1 MRAMNIGLTGRR
13 QRIAM
18 SPQPIVAFD
27 LATPDGFHVTAYR
40 SFPTERPKAIVQ
52 LAHGMA
58 EHLARYRR
66 LTAELTGAGYV
77 VYGNDHR
84 GHGASAAAHGLGD
97 FGPGG
102 FQALVDDMAALSR
115 RAQMEQPNLPL
126 VLVGHS
132 MGSFAAQLYLLG
144 NHTGLAG
151 LVLSGTAAVDA
162 LAEAIAARGVA
173 AAPNAM
179 NAPFAPART
188 DFDWLSRDEAE
199 VDAYIADPL
208 CGFPLTEAAMTSVFA
223 TAGAARHDPRLAS
236 VRPDLPVY
244 VISGEFDPVTGPGQ
258 AFANALIDTYRGAG
272 LAAVDHR
279 VYPGG
284 RHEMFNETSRGDV
297 TAELIAWLDR
307 TVAPGASAGG
317 NRR

>member
-1 MRAMNIGLTGRR
+1 MQI
-13 QRIAM
+13 
-18 SPQPIVAFD
+18 
-27 LATPDGFHVTAYR
+27 
-40 SFPTERPKAIVQ
+40 
-52 LAHGMA
+52 AHGMA
-58 EHLARYRR
+58 EHFARYRR
-66 LTAELTGAGYV
+66 LTAELTGAGYA

-97 FGPGG
+97 FGPAG

-126 VLVGHS
+126 VLLGHS
-132 MGSFAAQLYLLG
+132 MGSFAAQLYVLG
-144 NHTGLAG
+144 QHAGLAG

-162 LAEAIAARGVA
+162 LGEAIAARGESP
-173 AAPNAM
+173 APNAM

-208 CGFPLTEAAMTSVFA
+208 CGFPLSEAAMASVFA
-223 TAGAARHDPRLAS
+223 TAAAARHDPRLAS
-236 VRPDLPVY
+236 VRHDLPVY

-284 RHEMFNETSRGDV
+284 RHEMFNETSRSEV
-297 TAELIAWLDR
+297 TADLIAWLDR
-307 TVAPGASAGG
+307 TVAPGAPAGG